1 VSILKRFVSYYRYA
15 WKLFVLDMV
24 CASMIAVLDLVF
36 PIMTRVFMKD
46 FIPNRQLRLIV
57 IYIAAL
63 VLMYVVR
70 LGLQYVVDYWGH
82 VVGVRMEYQM
92 RKDLFSHLQTLDF
105 NFFDNTRVGY
115 LMSRM
120 VNDLRDVVEL
130 AHHGPE
136 DLLIA
141 SLMLIG
147 SFAYLMSINVQLT
160 LIAFLFIP
168 FIAWFAISRRT
179 KMRAA
184 FRREREKVAE
194 VNADLENSLSGIRVA
209 KSYTNE
215 DYEIDRFDAA
225 NLDFKEAR
233 EGAYKH
239 MAEYTAGLNFLTN
252 LLNLAVLGAGGIYTY
267 YGIIDLAD
275 LTAYLM
281 FISFFLQPIRRLTAF
296 TQQYQQGM
304 SGFARFVELMDTQ
317 PEIVDSPNAAVLEN
331 VKGHIELRDVSFKY
345 HEKAPVLHNV
355 DLTIEPGTTV
365 ALVGPSGGG
374 KTTLCHLLPRF
385 YDVSAGAIYV
395 DGRDVRDIQLHSLR
409 ENIGL
414 VSQDVF
420 LFTGTIKD
428 NILYGD
434 PAASDMAVM
443 EAAKSAGIH
452 DFIMSLPDQYDTYVG
467 ERGVKLSGGQKQRIS
482 IARVFL
488 KNPPILIL
496 DEATSSL
503 DNVTEAL
510 IQESLDKLS
519 VGRTTLVIAH
529 RLSTIKGADEIVV
542 LDQGRIVERGS
553 HEELLKANGAYAE
566 LYRSQFVGED
576 DAVVA

>member
-1 VSILKRFVSYYRYA
+1 MSLLKRFVHYYRYA

-24 CASMIAVLDLVF
+24 CASLIAVLDLVF

-46 FIPNRQLRLIV
+46 FIPNRQLRLML
-57 IYIAAL
+57 IYVGAM

-70 LGLQYVVDYWGH
+70 LVLQYMVDYWGH

-141 SLMLIG
+141 LSCSSG
-147 SFAYLMSINVQLT
+147 PVYLMSINVHLT
-160 LIAFLFIP
+160 LIVFVFVP

-184 FRREREKVAE
+184 FRRDREKVAQ

-215 DYEIDRFDAA
+215 NYEIDRFDAA

-233 EGAYKH
+233 EGAFKY

-252 LLNLAVLGAGGIYTY
+252 MLNLAVLGIGGLYTY
-267 YGIIDLAD
+267 YGMIDLAD

-304 SGFARFVELMDTQ
+304 SGFARFVELMDTKPQ
-317 PEIVDSPNAAVLEN
+317 IVDSPNAVDS
-331 VKGHIELRDVSFKY
+331 KTLRGIS
-345 HEKAPVLHNV
+345 
-355 DLTIEPGTTV
+355 
-365 ALVGPSGGG
+365 
-374 KTTLCHLLPRF
+374 
-385 YDVSAGAIYV
+385 
-395 DGRDVRDIQLHSLR
+395 SLR
-409 ENIGL
+409 TFPLSIT
-414 VSQDVF
+414 SRRRC
-420 LFTGTIKD
+420 FT
-428 NILYGD
+428 
-434 PAASDMAVM
+434 M
-443 EAAKSAGIH
+443 
-452 DFIMSLPDQYDTYVG
+452 
-467 ERGVKLSGGQKQRIS
+467 
-482 IARVFL
+482 
-488 KNPPILIL
+488 
-496 DEATSSL
+496 
-503 DNVTEAL
+503 
-510 IQESLDKLS
+510 
-519 VGRTTLVIAH
+519 
-529 RLSTIKGADEIVV
+529 
-542 LDQGRIVERGS
+542 
-553 HEELLKANGAYAE
+553 
-566 LYRSQFVGED
+566 
-576 DAVVA
+576 

>member
-1 VSILKRFVSYYRYA
+1 MSLLKRFVHYYRYA

-24 CASMIAVLDLVF
+24 CASLIAVLDLVF

-46 FIPNRQLRLIV
+46 FIPNRQLRLML
-57 IYIAAL
+57 IYVGAM
-63 VLMYVVR
+63 VLMYVLR
-70 LGLQYVVDYWGH
+70 LVLQYVVDYWGH

-141 SLMLIG
+141 SFMLIG
-147 SFAYLMSINVQLT
+147 SFIYLMSINVHLT
-160 LIAFLFIP
+160 LIVFVFVP
-168 FIAWFAISRRT
+168 FIAWFAITRRT

-184 FRREREKVAE
+184 FRREREKVAQ

-215 DYEIDRFDAA
+215 EYEIDRFDAA
-225 NLDFKEAR
+225 NIDFKEAR
-233 EGAYKH
+233 EGAFKH
-239 MAEYTAGLNFLTN
+239 MAEFTAGLNFLTN
-252 LLNLAVLGAGGIYTY
+252 MLNLAVLGIGGVYAY
-267 YGIIDLAD
+267 HGLIDFAD

-304 SGFARFVELMDTQ
+304 SGFARFVELMDTKPQ
-317 PEIVDSPNAAVLEN
+317 IVDSPNAVELKDVE
-331 VKGHIELRDVSFKY
+331 GRIELRNVSFEY
-345 HEKAPVLHNV
+345 HEQAPVLHNV
-355 DLTIEPGTTV
+355 DLTIEPGKTV

-385 YDVSAGAIYV
+385 YDVTDGTIYV
-395 DGRDVRDIQLHSLR
+395 DGHDVRDIQLRSLR
-409 ENIGL
+409 KNIGL

-434 PAASDMAVM
+434 PSASDSAVID
-443 EAAKSAGIH
+443 AAKKAGIH

-496 DEATSSL
+496 DEATSAL

-510 IQESLDKLS
+510 IQESLDQLS
-519 VGRTTLVIAH
+519 VGRTTLIIAH

-542 LDQGRIVERGS
+542 LDNGRIVEQGT
-553 HEELLKANGAYAE
+553 HEELLEADGVYAK
-566 LYRSQFVGED
+566 LYRSQFVHED
-576 DAVVA
+576 DWIVA